1 MKIKIKEIENA
12 VFSTRILFA
21 DPVRYTVVIDDNLG
35 PWEKYTDFLLLP
47 FFFALFLATLLPEE
61 QLGCQLVL
69 VTWIEDRLYF

>member
-35 PWEKYTDFLLLP
+35 P
-47 FFFALFLATLLPEE
+47 
-61 QLGCQLVL
+61 
-69 VTWIEDRLYF
+69 